1 MPSILNLNFGNLS
14 SVNGVSVNAITSVCG
29 VNTGSTPPPP
39 PVLCNTVSLG
49 YSDGR
54 RNAPSDAC
62 SAEFFEYSLNTTTNI
77 LYVSGQCN
85 VTTAPAGY
93 YSDGRTLFF
102 FDGLVLETVGDCGK

>member
-1 MPSILNLNFGNLS
+1 MASVLGFNLQNISSLS
-14 SVNGVSVNAITSVCG
+14 GVPISQVSAISGVSV
-29 VNTGSTPPPP
+29 GSTPPPP

-102 FDGLVLETVGDCGK
+102 FDGLILETVGDCGR